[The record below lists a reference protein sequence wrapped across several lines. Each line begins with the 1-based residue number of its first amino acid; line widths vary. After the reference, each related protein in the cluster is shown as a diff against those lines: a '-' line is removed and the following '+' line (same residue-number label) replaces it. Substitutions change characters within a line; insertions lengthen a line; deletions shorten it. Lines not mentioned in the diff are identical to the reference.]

1 MENSKMTRERW
12 AQAVMASSND
22 RNYRR
27 EHRFTETRDDYFV
40 DGVQWAD
47 ENPRKGL
54 VDLDNVWH
62 SITEKPYYIENDTT
76 HNSIVVIGKTSV
88 GIGMSV
94 GTMIDKDKIYVPLT
108 QKEYVWGECPFTK
121 WAYITDLIPESLNN
135 QE

>member
-12 AQAVMASSND
+12 KQAVAAGCID

-27 EHRFTETRDDYFV
+27 ERSFTETRDDYFV

-62 SITEKPYYIENDTT
+62 SITEKPEYIENDTT
-76 HNSIVVIGKTSV
+76 HNSIAVIGKTSV

-94 GTMIDKDKIYVPLT
+94 GTMIDKDMIFVPLT
-108 QKEYVWGECPFTK
+108 QKHYVWGECPFTK
-121 WAYITDLIPESLNN
+121 WAYITDLMPEGLIK
-135 QE
+135 ER